1 MFAIT
6 LTEPHQHLQ
15 VIDLEHPLQPLR
27 PCHRDVARGCGFVG
41 GFSLGD

>member
-27 PCHRDVARGCGFVG
+27 PCHRDVARGCGLVG